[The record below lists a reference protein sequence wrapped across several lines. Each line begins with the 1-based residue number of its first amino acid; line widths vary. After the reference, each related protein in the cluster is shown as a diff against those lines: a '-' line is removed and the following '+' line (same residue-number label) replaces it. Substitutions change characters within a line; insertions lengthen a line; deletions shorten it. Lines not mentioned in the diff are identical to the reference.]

1 MFQVS
6 PTRLVLL
13 CDYWVIEE
21 ERITAFMTD
30 AFNST
35 FPFLLVDLFSYDQY
49 LCCQVCWS
57 DFHSS
62 TGRQSEIVFSSMEQL
77 PYQPMHWIKALDY
90 TVQKQSETKKKQSP

>member
-35 FPFLLVDLFSYDQY
+35 F
-49 LCCQVCWS
+49 
-57 DFHSS
+57 
-62 TGRQSEIVFSSMEQL
+62 
-77 PYQPMHWIKALDY
+77 
-90 TVQKQSETKKKQSP
+90 SPCGFIFI